1 MAQKNETP
9 ALILSLL
16 VTLALIG
23 AGFWWFGRQMG
34 IGILIPTGGSEQ
46 PSDRPSSGGGTTATL
61 GERFSVGDRLLVSAG
76 ATPDKQAG
84 IEAIASGNY
93 AQAIERLQ
101 ASLQQQRNDPE
112 ALIYLN
118 NARIGDDASYSVAV
132 AVPLGASVNSALE
145 LMRGA
150 AHAQD
155 RINAVGGINGT
166 PIKIA
171 LVDDNN
177 DPETAADVARRL
189 VDDSTVLAVVGH
201 FGSDTT
207 LAAAAVYNEG
217 NLPMISPTSTS
228 VQLSGQG
235 PYIFRTVPNDRFTAT
250 TLSRFMVEDRQQR
263 NAAVFFNSES
273 GYSLSLKNEF
283 TTAVASDG
291 GQVLME
297 FDLAAPGFDAGS
309 AVNQAR
315 QQGVEVLV
323 LAANTATLDPAL
335 QVIAVNRQ
343 ELTVLGGDSLYNP
356 KVLQVG
362 GANAEGLV
370 VAVPWI
376 IQSAPQSSFAQESR
390 QLWGGDVNWRTA
402 MTYDALES
410 IGQAL
415 AQSPTRD
422 GIAQTMRSGVFS
434 VEGAT
439 GTVRFLPSGDRN
451 QAMQLVEVLPGDR
464 SGYGYDFSP
473 AQ

>member
-34 IGILIPTGGSEQ
+34 IGTLIPTGGSEQ
-46 PSDRPSSGGGTTATL
+46 PSDPPASDGSTTASL
-61 GERFSVGDRLLVSAG
+61 EDRFSVGDRLLVSAG

-118 NARIGDDASYSVAV
+118 NARIGEDASYSVAV

-171 LVDDNN
+171 LVNDDN
-177 DPETAADVARRL
+177 DPDTAASVARRL
-189 VDDSTVLAVVGH
+189 VDDSTVLAVIGH

-235 PYIFRTVPNDRFTAT
+235 PYIFRTVPSDRFTAT

-291 GQVLME
+291 GQVVME
-297 FDLAAPGFDAGS
+297 FDLAASGFDAGS

-376 IQSAPQSSFAQESR
+376 IQSTPQSSFAQESR

-422 GIAQTMRSGVFS
+422 GVAQTLRSGVFS

-473 AQ
+473 VQ